1 MKRDRRDHTEPKQN
15 HLADGPAAAH
25 PEGALSLEEPE
36 RALDLEV
43 KRTLDQRA
51 VADSTVEGERWSRGL
66 CVRGA
71 ADGNETEG
79 EEIEGPIHD
88 V

>member
-1 MKRDRRDHTEPKQN
+1 
-15 HLADGPAAAH
+15 
-25 PEGALSLEEPE
+25 
-36 RALDLEV
+36 LEV

-71 ADGNETEG
+71 GDGNETEG